1 MIIDRED
8 AAMGLRL
15 SQPWSARTI
24 GAGPAIALVVLAAGI
39 LLMGILGG
47 R

>member
-1 MIIDRED
+1 
-8 AAMGLRL
+8 MGLRI

-24 GAGPAIALVVLAAGI
+24 GAGPAIALVVLAGVI
-39 LLMGILGG
+39 LLMDILGG